1 MTTGPETPPEAA
13 EEPTPIAFEA
23 GLERLEAIA
32 ARLDRADVTVQ
43 ETIALLREGR
53 GLERALRAYLERAEA
68 ELREIEAGRNVPAY
82 VVDAVRAGTRVR
94 DDRQG

>member
-1 MTTGPETPPEAA
+1 MSTEAELPA
-13 EEPTPIAFEA
+13 EEGAAQPTAIAFEA

-53 GLERALRAYLERAEA
+53 GLERALRAYLERAEG

-82 VVDAVRAGTRVR
+82 VVDAVRAASAEPG
-94 DDRQG
+94 QS